1 MHQLGQVPVTPHH
14 LLRTEI
20 EQRTTFSLNR
30 CELNVFETH
39 RRAEK
44 VRLTFGGFTITSM
57 LRGKK
62 ILHGG
67 SQPLHYIPGETYLVD
82 ASDEMVIDFPE
93 AHYKN
98 PTQCT
103 ALVIEEDY
111 LNKQLTYINEQFPRN
126 PELNQEW
133 KLNLHQAFLRND
145 KTIAELSTRLVRI
158 FRSTD
163 PLKDVLV
170 DLKLKELVLALL
182 RLQNN
187 TSLFIEP
194 GQTNE
199 RFQAVIEYIRKNITA
214 EISMAEL
221 SKMAC
226 MSKSV
231 FYRTF
236 ANEFG
241 MSPSQMLLQE
251 KINHAKKLLSDT
263 QMAVKEVCYAS
274 GFSDPNYFSRAFKKL
289 EGITPLEYKGKFG
302 SPFIHSL

>member
-1 MHQLGQVPVTPHH
+1 MFELGYVPTTPREK
-14 LLRTEI
+14 LRTEI

-30 CELNVFETH
+30 CELNLFETH
-39 RRAEK
+39 RRAQN
-44 VRLTFGGFTITSM
+44 VRLAFGGFTITSM

-62 ILHGG
+62 IVYAGDR
-67 SQPLHYIPGETYLVD
+67 SMNYIPGETFLLN

-93 AHYKN
+93 AHYAN

-111 LNKQLTYINEQFPRN
+111 LNKQLNYINEHFPRD
-126 PELNQEW
+126 PELQQEW

-145 KTIAELSTRLVRI
+145 QTVAALSTRLVRL

-170 DLKLKELVLALL
+170 DLKLKELVLAIL
-182 RLQNN
+182 RLQN
-187 TSLFIEP
+187 TSTLSLTPEH
-194 GQTNE
+194 TNE
-199 RFQAVIEYIRKNITA
+199 RFRAVVEYIRGNITSQL
-214 EISMAEL
+214 SMAQL

-241 MSPSQMLLQE
+241 MSPSQLLLKE
-251 KINHAKKLLSDT
+251 KISYAKQLMVSGN
-263 QMAVKEVCYAS
+263 MPVKEVCYAS
-274 GFSDPNYFSRAFKKL
+274 GFSDPNYFSRAFKKI
-289 EGITPLEYKGKFG
+289 EGM
-302 SPFIHSL
+302 SPVEFKLSNGGLK